1 MYLIPNHR
9 SKNNS
14 WWFCELD
21 PSPAAAASA
30 DGLVVA
36 RPLRGHGEGM
46 AILLPVAAH
55 DDLLKGIVLESTV
68 DKAILGKPLGETRHF
83 PHYTHHT

>member
-1 MYLIPNHR
+1 M
-9 SKNNS
+9 SKSLFKCPAPRNS
-14 WWFCELD
+14 RWFCEID
-21 PSPAAAASA
+21 PSPAAAATSA

-55 DDLLKGIVLESTV
+55 DDLLKGILLESLV
-68 DKAILGKPLGETRHF
+68 HLAILGKPMGEAR
-83 PHYTHHT
+83 